1 MREVVLD
8 TETTGFEPADGHRIV
23 EIGCVELMEHLPTGK
38 TWRAYLNPERLVP
51 VETQRIHGLTDD
63 FLADKP
69 IFVDIVEEFLAFIG
83 DAALVIHN
91 ASFDLK
97 FVNSELH
104 RIGRPPIPYARAI
117 DTIEIAKSRIPGA
130 RYSLDE
136 LCKRF
141 GIDLSVRTKHGALL
155 DAELT
160 SQVYLELLGGRQKRL
175 SLSPI
180 DRASDVLGEVRTARV
195 RPEPLASRLTPAES
209 EAHARFVAEELGTD
223 ALWNKISGGS

>member
-1 MREVVLD
+1 MREIVLD

-23 EIGCVELMEHLPTGK
+23 EIGCVELFDHLPTGK

-51 VETQRIHGLTDD
+51 PETTRVHGLTDE

-69 IFVDIVEEFLAFIG
+69 KFAEVVEEFLEFLG

-91 ASFDLK
+91 ASFDIK

-104 RIGRPPIPYARAI
+104 RVGKPPIPHARAI
-117 DTIEIAKSRIPGA
+117 DTIEIAKAKIPGA

-141 GIDLSVRTKHGALL
+141 AIDLSARTKHGALL

-160 SQVYLELLGGRQKRL
+160 AQVYLELVGGRQRKL
-175 SLSPI
+175 SLDPVQAAA
-180 DRASDVLGEVRTARV
+180 ASTLIQRPARQ
-195 RPEPLASRLTPAES
+195 RPEPLPSRLSAAEA
-209 EAHARFVAEELGTD
+209 EAHAAFVTKELGKEPVWATVE
-223 ALWNKISGGS
+223 

>member
-1 MREVVLD
+1 MREIVLD

-23 EIGCVELMEHLPTGK
+23 EIGCVELVEHLPTGR
-38 TWRAYLNPERLVP
+38 TYRCYLNPERSVP
-51 VETQRIHGLTDD
+51 AESVRIHGLNDE

-69 IFVDIVEEFLAFIG
+69 KFADVVNEFLDFIG
-83 DAALVIHN
+83 DAPLVIHN

-104 RIGRPPIPYARAI
+104 RVGRPPIPYGRAI
-117 DTIEIAKSRIPGA
+117 DTIEVAKSKVPGA

-136 LCKRF
+136 LCRRF
-141 GIDLSVRTKHGALL
+141 DIDLSARVKHGALL

-160 SQVYLELLGGRQKRL
+160 SQVYLELMGGRQRKL

-180 DRASDVLGEVRTARV
+180 DRADTGQDVVRLIRI
-195 RPEPLASRLTPAES
+195 RPEPLPARLTAFEA
-209 EAHARFVAEELGTD
+209 EAHARFVAEELGSA
-223 ALWNKISGGS
+223 ALWSAFSGGP

>member
-1 MREVVLD
+1 MREIVLD

-23 EIGCVELMEHLPTGK
+23 EIGCVELVEHLPTGR
-38 TWRAYLNPERLVP
+38 TYRCYLNPERPMPPDSLRV
-51 VETQRIHGLTDD
+51 HGLSDE

-69 IFVDIVEEFLAFIG
+69 KFSDVVDEFLDFIG

-91 ASFDLK
+91 AGFDLK

-117 DTIEIAKSRIPGA
+117 DTIEVAKSKIPGA

-141 GIDLSVRTKHGALL
+141 DIDLSARTKHGALL

-160 SQVYLELLGGRQKRL
+160 SQVYLELMGGRQRKL

-180 DRASDVLGEVRTARV
+180 DRADALQDTVRPTRM
-195 RPEPLASRLTPAES
+195 RPEPLLPRLTPL
-209 EAHARFVAEELGTD
+209 EAAAHLRFIAEELGSA
-223 ALWNKISGGS
+223 ALWNAFSGGP